1 MGGSAIVP
9 PQSTPHKFFS
19 SKNMDSII
27 TTLVEYLNPT
37 ALTLLFIVLWQ
48 FKEGHQ
54 KDKKYHDLF
63 LVLNNHTD
71 AINRFLGV
79 LEGQRRTAP

>member
-1 MGGSAIVP
+1 MEAIL
-9 PQSTPHKFFS
+9 KE
-19 SKNMDSII
+19 
-27 TTLVEYLNPT
+27 LVEYLSPT
-37 ALTLLFIVLWQ
+37 CLVLLLIVLWQ
-48 FKEGHQ
+48 FREGHA